1 MFLFYT
7 IVLFFG
13 ISYAILVSV
22 VTILFKVNYRKHL
35 TMRQLLTLI
44 GTQFLMAM
52 LAFCLAGTGYSVF
65 SLIWQFRFYLFIF
78 RLHSLISWDISQ
90 MPCALRFLQLRPV
103 VGWQGLAIQ
112 MGALAYGLLVLTA
125 ALLLCFPGNKRGI
138 LLTLRKKG

>member
-1 MFLFYT
+1 MYCDKGRLIKHTVSLDLENKKEDDSPAYRRYNRIQRGRLAYEKYVKVGVGKVTRKVCGGIANHCFFMFLFYT

-52 LAFCLAGTGYSVF
+52 LAFCLAGTDTLC
-65 SLIWQFRFYLFIF
+65 SL
-78 RLHSLISWDISQ
+78 
-90 MPCALRFLQLRPV
+90 
-103 VGWQGLAIQ
+103 
-112 MGALAYGLLVLTA
+112 
-125 ALLLCFPGNKRGI
+125 
-138 LLTLRKKG
+138 